1 MCGIGG
7 IIGCPQVTIERLA
20 DVARQASHRG
30 PDYTGLRIYD
40 QAFVSVQGA
49 GTVGIFHNRLAI
61 IDLDARSNQPF
72 EDERFLL
79 VFNGE
84 IYNFVALRIQLAS
97 FGYTFSTAS
106 DTEVLFVA
114 LKHWGAEAVGRLNGM
129 FAFAFIDKQ
138 ARTLLLARDR
148 AGIKPLFYA
157 WWGEAFCFASDADSV
172 IRLGGRS
179 PQVDLQSA
187 ALYQVLQ
194 YVPGARSIWSCV
206 QSLLPGQFLAVGLDV
221 PNRGKAS
228 PVTYWNAY
236 AAAGTAVPAADLG
249 ELLRA
254 AVGRQL
260 VADVP
265 VGVFLSSGVDSSL
278 LAAIIT
284 KHFPHAKPS
293 FYTVGF
299 DDAPE
304 NDESARAK
312 LFLEQLGAPSS
323 SFARLQIS
331 SKVLGDHW
339 QQLYKVVDQPFGDH
353 AILLNWAIAR
363 AAAKHVK
370 VVLSGDGA
378 DEVFAGYDRYRS
390 WAHYQR
396 QHSSV
401 LIMIMRVLAALS
413 KRKGIAIRCERN
425 PAVMYL
431 LMLDT
436 SGKSPEAMRDILS
449 LCDFSVGLD
458 ALLLREDLPRLIDM
472 KSYLPDAML
481 FKVDRASMAASIEVR
496 VPFLDNEIIDA
507 GLSESAFMQGRPL
520 KWQLRELLGQLAPH
534 YDLLAPKKGFS
545 FPLFRWMREHWSG
558 LLQEIIYEGDRQAV
572 GIEDAQIFSLL
583 RSFQAGN
590 DNVGYALWIQ
600 ANLLLWHRTK
610 SAQLG
615 GGN

>member
-1 MCGIGG
+1 MCGFGG
-7 IIGCPQVTIERLA
+7 IIGCPVVTIDQLA
-20 DVARQASHRG
+20 DVARQVSNRG

-40 QAFVSVQGA
+40 RAFVSVDRA

-72 EDERFLL
+72 EDERFVL

-84 IYNFVALRIQLAS
+84 IYNFMELRNELTS
-97 FGYTFSTAS
+97 LGYTFFTAS

-114 LKHWGAEAVGRLNGM
+114 LKHWGAEAIGRFNGM

-138 ARTLLLARDR
+138 ARTVLLARDR

-157 WWGEAFCFASDADSV
+157 WWGEALCFASDADSV
-172 IRLGGRS
+172 IRFSGQR

-187 ALYQVLQ
+187 ELYQVLQ
-194 YVPGARSIWSCV
+194 YVPGGRSIWSGI
-206 QSLLPGQFLAVGLDV
+206 QSLLPGQFLMVDLDGTNYV
-221 PNRGKAS
+221 RPT

-236 AAAGTAVPAADLG
+236 DEALTSQPVADLG
-249 ELLRA
+249 KLLRK

-284 KHFPHAKPS
+284 RHFPQAMPS

-299 DDAPE
+299 DDSPE
-304 NDESARAK
+304 NDESVSAK

-323 SFARLQIS
+323 SFTRLQIN
-331 SKVLGDHW
+331 SKDLGDHW

-353 AILLNWAIAR
+353 AILLNWAISR

-390 WAHYQR
+390 WAHYRR
-396 QHSSV
+396 QHGSV
-401 LIMIMRVLAALS
+401 PMIIRRVLATLS
-413 KRKGIAIRCERN
+413 KRKGIAIRCESN

-449 LCDFSVGLD
+449 LCHFSADL
-458 ALLLREDLPRLIDM
+458 APLLLREDLPRLIDM

-496 VPFLDNEIIDA
+496 VPFLDNEIIDV
-507 GLSESAFMQGRPL
+507 GLSEAAFFQGRPL

-558 LLQEIIYEGDRQAV
+558 LLQEIIYDGDLQAV
-572 GIEDAQIFSLL
+572 GIEEAQIFPLMK
-583 RSFQAGN
+583 SFQAGN

-610 SAQLG
+610 SAQFG
-615 GGN
+615 GKF